1 MLCEACSKYI
11 YNEKDWLLWFQIRKQ
26 QKEHAELIE
35 DYRIKQQQQ
44 QQQQQQ
50 CAMAPPPAVL
60 PGVQPQPPLVPG
72 APPPAM
78 SQPSFP
84 MVPPQLQHPAVMPGH
99 SSPARMPSLP
109 GWQPPS
115 APPHLPLNPP
125 RIQPPVAQLPIKTCT
140 PAPGAVSNA
149 NPQSGPPPRVE
160 FDDNNPFSESFQER
174 ERKERLREQQERQR
188 IQLMQEV
195 DRQRALQQ
203 RLELE
208 QRGLMGSELSSRPPA
223 PQLPFYGADLPRDF
237 VPPPR
242 PLPPSPQHQMGQA
255 VQPQSMQQ
263 ASLSSPPTPG
273 FLQTNERRQTGPPS
287 FVPESPSIAG
297 GSPSF
302 HPVKQVHGGLP
313 GPGFQPSPARPPFA
327 PALPTASS
335 GLPGGQ
341 DPAVTQ
347 GQSYP
352 GSAQSL
358 IQLYSDIIPEEKGKK
373 KRTRKKK
380 KDEDVESAKAPSTP
394 HSDIT
399 APLTP
404 NVPETTSMPA
414 VPVPSE
420 PPQLAGPEAPEP
432 TGPSLP
438 SGETGLLCAEPEVQP
453 PGRDFTQ
460 GTPDQQT
467 YAESEAEKLSV
478 ETPAA
483 AQEAKLETPEPEQG
497 PGLGAPKAEQL
508 PEDQAEEQATAATTC
523 PAHSPPRATGAPATK
538 GDSGNELLKHLLKN
552 KKTSSLLNQKP
563 EGSFCSEDDS
573 TKDGKLVE
581 RQNPAEVVSMAQEN
595 HSVLCPLLFHLMVT
609 TD

>member
-1 MLCEACSKYI
+1 
-11 YNEKDWLLWFQIRKQ
+11 
-26 QKEHAELIE
+26 
-35 DYRIKQQQQ
+35 
-44 QQQQQQ
+44 
-50 CAMAPPPAVL
+50 MAPPPTAL

-84 MVPPQLQHPAVMPGH
+84 MAPPQLQHPAVMPGH
-99 SSPARMPSLP
+99 TSPARMPSLP

-115 APPHLPLNPP
+115 AAPHLPLNPP

-208 QRGLMGSELSSRPPA
+208 QHSLMGSELSSRPPA
-223 PQLPFYGADLPRDF
+223 PQLPFYGSDLPRDF

-273 FLQTNERRQTGPPS
+273 FLQTNERRPTGPPS
-287 FVPESPSIAG
+287 FVPESPSIPG

-302 HPVKQVHGGLP
+302 HPVKQVHAGLP
-313 GPGFQPSPARPPFA
+313 GPGFQPSPARPPFT
-327 PALPTASS
+327 PALPTAPPTASS
-335 GLPGGQ
+335 GLPGSQ
-341 DPAVTQ
+341 DPAITQ

-380 KDEDVESAKAPSTP
+380 KDEDTESAKAPSTP
-394 HSDIT
+394 HSDVT
-399 APLTP
+399 APPTP
-404 NVPETTSMPA
+404 SVPEATSTPA
-414 VPVPSE
+414 APAPSE
-420 PPQLAGPEAPEP
+420 PPQPAGPEAAEP
-432 TGPSLP
+432 TGLSPP
-438 SGETGLLCAEPEVQP
+438 GVAAGPLCAEPEAQP
-453 PGRDFTQ
+453 PGGDFAQ
-460 GTPDQQT
+460 GNPDQQT
-467 YAESEAEKLSV
+467 YAESEVEKLSV
-478 ETPAA
+478 ETP
-483 AQEAKLETPEPEQG
+483 AQEAKLETPELEQG
-497 PGLGAPKAEQL
+497 PGRGAPEAEQL
-508 PEDQAEEQATAATTC
+508 PGDQAEEQAAAATTC
-523 PAHSPPRATGAPATK
+523 PAHSPPRPAGAPATK

-552 KKTSSLLNQKP
+552 KKASSLLNQKP
-563 EGSFCSEDDS
+563 EGGFCSEEDS
-573 TKDGKLVE
+573 TKDSKLVE
-581 RQNPAEVVSMAQEN
+581 RQNAADVVSVAQEN
-595 HSVLCPLLFHLMVT
+595 HSVLCPLSFHVMVT

>member
-1 MLCEACSKYI
+1 
-11 YNEKDWLLWFQIRKQ
+11 
-26 QKEHAELIE
+26 
-35 DYRIKQQQQ
+35 
-44 QQQQQQ
+44 
-50 CAMAPPPAVL
+50 
-60 PGVQPQPPLVPG
+60 
-72 APPPAM
+72 
-78 SQPSFP
+78 
-84 MVPPQLQHPAVMPGH
+84 
-99 SSPARMPSLP
+99 
-109 GWQPPS
+109 
-115 APPHLPLNPP
+115 
-125 RIQPPVAQLPIKTCT
+125 
-140 PAPGAVSNA
+140 
-149 NPQSGPPPRVE
+149 
-160 FDDNNPFSESFQER
+160 
-174 ERKERLREQQERQR
+174 
-188 IQLMQEV
+188 MQEV

>member
-1 MLCEACSKYI
+1 
-11 YNEKDWLLWFQIRKQ
+11 
-26 QKEHAELIE
+26 
-35 DYRIKQQQQ
+35 
-44 QQQQQQ
+44 
-50 CAMAPPPAVL
+50 MAPPPTVL

-78 SQPSFP
+78 SQPGFP

-99 SSPARMPSLP
+99 TSPARMPSLP

-115 APPHLPLNPP
+115 ATPHLPLNPP

-208 QRGLMGSELSSRPPA
+208 QHGLMGSELSSRPPA
-223 PQLPFYGADLPRDF
+223 PQLPFYSSDLPRDF

-263 ASLSSPPTPG
+263 ASLSSPPAPG
-273 FLQTNERRQTGPPS
+273 FLQTNERRPTGPPS
-287 FVPESPSIAG
+287 FVPESPSIPG

-302 HPVKQVHGGLP
+302 HPVKQVHAGLP

-327 PALPTASS
+327 PALPTAPPAASS
-335 GLPGGQ
+335 SLPGSQ
-341 DPAVTQ
+341 DPAITQ

-380 KDEDVESAKAPSTP
+380 KDEDAESAKAPSTP
-394 HSDIT
+394 HSDVT
-399 APLTP
+399 APPTP
-404 NVPETTSMPA
+404 SLPEATSTPA
-414 VPVPSE
+414 APAPDE
-420 PPQLAGPEAPEP
+420 PLQLVGPEAAEP
-432 TGPSLP
+432 A
-438 SGETGLLCAEPEVQP
+438 GLSPPGVAADPLCAEPEAQP
-453 PGRDFTQ
+453 PSGDFTQ
-460 GTPDQQT
+460 GNPDQQT

-478 ETPAA
+478 ETPT
-483 AQEAKLETPEPEQG
+483 QEAKLETPELEQG
-497 PGLGAPKAEQL
+497 LGRGAPEAEQL
-508 PEDQAEEQATAATTC
+508 PGDQAEEQAAAATTC
-523 PAHSPPRATGAPATK
+523 ATHSPPRPAGAPATN

-552 KKTSSLLNQKP
+552 KKASSLLNQKP
-563 EGSFCSEDDS
+563 EGGFCSEEDS
-573 TKDGKLVE
+573 TKDSKLVE
-581 RQNPAEVVSMAQEN
+581 RQNPADVVSAAQEN
-595 HSVLCPLLFHLMVT
+595 HSALCPLLFTLRLQQISASLS
-609 TD
+609 